1 MIIPCEIMVKQVLP
15 VFRAMVAE
23 SLIGSHGLTQTEAAE
38 RLGITQA
45 AISQYVAEKR
55 GYLKTRMGALSTI
68 IQPVVVDYARKLA
81 VPNGAESQ
89 AVLNFCKV
97 CPILI
102 SELMKDQS
110 GTRILS
116 L

>member
-1 MIIPCEIMVKQVLP
+1 MVKQVLP

-68 IQPVVVDYARKLA
+68 INPIAEDYARKLA
-81 VPNGAESQ
+81 VPNGAEGPV
-89 AVLNFCKV
+89 VLDFCKV
-97 CPILI
+97 CPILVTG
-102 SELMKDQS
+102 LMKDQS
-110 GTRILS
+110 GTRILN